1 MIVHMEKNDL
11 KKTFKD
17 LYVVPRNKM
26 VIVDVPQMNYVAIDG
41 TGDPNTAVAFQEAV
55 QALFSI
61 AYTIKFMVKKGPLQ
75 VNYGVMPLE
84 GQWWT
89 DDMNN
94 FAMERKEDW
103 QWSLMIMQP
112 QLVTHEIYEEAMT
125 IVRKRS
131 DLPALHKLRL
141 ETMTDG
147 LCAQILHTGPYSEEP
162 ATIMKLH
169 QFIADQG
176 YRLTGRHREIY
187 LSDMRRTAPEHLKT
201 IIRQPITR

>member
-26 VIVDVPQMNYVAIDG
+26 VIVDVPQMTYVAIDG
-41 TGDPNTAVAFQEAV
+41 TGDPNTAASFQEAV

-112 QLVTHEIYEEAMT
+112 QLVTREIYEEAMT